1 MSVEKSAEEE
11 EEGTVLVSRP
21 EDIHDI
27 IKEKGVR
34 GGVRGGGGGGGGG
47 GSLTL
52 SVHTTHLY
60 IRQYCGYTAALPP
73 IQGAPLR
80 LEIKTAVAKEQAE
93 ESEGRSS
100 GRRTGSWSHRGSE

>member
-34 GGVRGGGGGGGGG
+34 GGVRGGGGIIDIICAYY
-47 GSLTL
+47 TF
-52 SVHTTHLY
+52 VHKTVLWLY
-60 IRQYCGYTAALPP
+60 
-73 IQGAPLR
+73 
-80 LEIKTAVAKEQAE
+80 
-93 ESEGRSS
+93 SRSAS
-100 GRRTGSWSHRGSE
+100 YSRCIT

>member
-34 GGVRGGGGGGGGG
+34 GGR
-47 GSLTL
+47 
-52 SVHTTHLY
+52 
-60 IRQYCGYTAALPP
+60 
-73 IQGAPLR
+73 
-80 LEIKTAVAKEQAE
+80 E
-93 ESEGRSS
+93 ED
-100 GRRTGSWSHRGSE
+100 H